1 MRAVLPVACGEQ
13 RESGVVH
20 DDSSDQP
27 FENSLQM
34 IPAYYICTA
43 AHYTITV
50 TIKDNSIIAV
60 TVAVHCIRTAAIA
73 DHYTTTVTIADHY
86 TTTVTI
92 VAHCILHQ

>member
-27 FENSLQM
+27 FRNSLQM
-34 IPAYYICTA
+34 IAAYYTTA
-43 AHYTITV
+43 AHYTTTV

-60 TVAVHCIRTAAIA
+60 TVAVHCIRTVTIA